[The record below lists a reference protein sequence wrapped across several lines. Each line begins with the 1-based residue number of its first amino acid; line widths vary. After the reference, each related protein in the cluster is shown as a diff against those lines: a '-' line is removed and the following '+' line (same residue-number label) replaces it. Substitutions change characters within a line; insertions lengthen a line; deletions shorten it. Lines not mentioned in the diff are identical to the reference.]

1 MIHEIDGKPVKIKG
15 KLVPKFLQPVFYN
28 EKHDVY
34 YYIIESPTTIQD
46 DPERYQLNSKVEVGT
61 PYFSLNYAMVVNL
74 LQANKSLF
82 VQIKSPDLPYI
93 KGIVLDKSSLD
104 DPDINIGKETSK
116 YKTSGNY
123 MFALNKATTIKE
135 KEI

>member
-1 MIHEIDGKPVKIKG
+1 MIEDINGKPVIIKG

-46 DPERYQLNSKVEVGT
+46 DPERYQLNLDVPVGT
-61 PYFSLNYAMVVNL
+61 PYFSLNYAMVMGL
-74 LQANKSLF
+74 LQENKQLF

-93 KGIVLDKSSLD
+93 KGIILDKSSLE
-104 DPDINIGKETSK
+104 DPEVNIGKETSK

-123 MFALNKATTIKE
+123 MFALNKTITIKE
-135 KEI
+135 KEL

>member
-1 MIHEIDGKPVKIKG
+1 MTKELNGKPTIIKG

-28 EKHDVY
+28 EKHDIY

-61 PYFSLNYAMVVNL
+61 AYFSLNYAMVTGL
-74 LQANKSLF
+74 LQQGKDLF

-93 KGIVLDKSSLD
+93 KGIILSKDSLED
-104 DPDINIGKETSK
+104 HDIYLGKETSK

-123 MFALNKATTIKE
+123 MFALDKTITIKE

>member
-1 MIHEIDGKPVKIKG
+1 MIEDINGKPVIIKG

-46 DPERYQLNSKVEVGT
+46 DPDRYQLNTDVGVGT
-61 PYFSLNYAMVVNL
+61 PYFSLNYAMVTGL
-74 LQANKSLF
+74 LKEDKELF

-93 KGIVLDKSSLD
+93 KGIILNKSSLE
-104 DPDINIGKETSK
+104 DPEVNIGKETSK

-123 MFALNKATTIKE
+123 MFALNKAITIKE
-135 KEI
+135 KEL

>member
-1 MIHEIDGKPVKIKG
+1 MIKDINGKPVIIKG

-28 EKHDVY
+28 EAHDIY

-46 DPERYQLNSKVEVGT
+46 DPERYKLNSDVKVGT
-61 PYFSLNYAMVVNL
+61 PYFSLNYAMVTGIL
-74 LQANKSLF
+74 KEGKELF

-93 KGIVLDKSSLD
+93 KGIVLNKDSLE
-104 DPDINIGKETSK
+104 DPEVSIGQETSK

-123 MFALNKATTIKE
+123 MFAMDKTITIKE
-135 KEI
+135 KEN